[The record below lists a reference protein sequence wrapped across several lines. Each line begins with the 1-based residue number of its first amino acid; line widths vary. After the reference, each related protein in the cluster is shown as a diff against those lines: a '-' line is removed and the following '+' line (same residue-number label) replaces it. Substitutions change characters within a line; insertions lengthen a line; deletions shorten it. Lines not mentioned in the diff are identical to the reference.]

1 MSETP
6 ATPEFMTK
14 AKFGKLVDACVIR
27 HQLSYMDAI
36 LHVCEENNIE
46 VEDTRKYV
54 SNVLKTKLE
63 AEAMKLNFLEKGA
76 ELPID

>member
-14 AKFGKLVDACVIR
+14 VKFGKLVDACVIR